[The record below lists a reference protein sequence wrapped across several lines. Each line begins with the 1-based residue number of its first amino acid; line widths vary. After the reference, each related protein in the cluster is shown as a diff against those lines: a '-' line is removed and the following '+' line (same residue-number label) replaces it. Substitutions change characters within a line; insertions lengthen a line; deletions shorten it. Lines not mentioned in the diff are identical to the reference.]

1 MTFQEAIKTVI
12 NDFGKDILTNPSV
25 VNILS
30 DYNGYEESKAFKII
44 LRIIISEGYL
54 DQIRMTK
61 NWELNCS
68 KIIER
73 FVNNTGFQEEK
84 SVYVINCI
92 AVGLGLTTGA
102 NSYSSSNTTSVTHLD
117 FDYTK
122 TEVLDKG
129 KGGTKDQYG
138 VVYSK
143 DGERLILCKN
153 KSITSYKIKEGTKI
167 ICDSAFADCKKL
179 KSIKLPHND
188 ISIGGLAFEN
198 CESLE

>member
-73 FVNNTGFQEEK
+73 FVNNTGFQEDK
-84 SVYVINCI
+84 SVYVIQCI
-92 AVGLGLTTGA
+92 AIGLGLTTKC
-102 NSYSSSNTTSVTHLD
+102 NSYNQNDSTYVTLVD

-122 TEVLDKG
+122 TYAENGV
-129 KGGTKDQYG
+129 KGGVKDEYG

-143 DGERLILCKN
+143 DGKRLIK
-153 KSITSYKIKEGTKI
+153 
-167 ICDSAFADCKKL
+167 
-179 KSIKLPHND
+179 
-188 ISIGGLAFEN
+188 
-198 CESLE
+198 